1 MSIDHIVDLGD
12 DRFGILS
19 RSGEAADSG
28 VCVILFNAGF
38 IHRSGPFRLHARLSR
53 QLADA
58 GHAAFRFDAPGI
70 GDSIGRSDQPL
81 VQTMRA
87 GMDAL
92 ERQFGYSRFVVG
104 GLCSAADLGWQ
115 VAIADPRVV
124 GLLSID
130 GLARQGWS
138 YRMAR
143 LRRAL
148 RKSPLRRLA
157 SLLRRARTAPRI
169 RVGDGDL
176 RDWPAAGIE
185 RTQFASLVE
194 RGVEQFHLFTG
205 GAGYFLSR
213 GQFRETYGR
222 AVNAAS
228 VVFHHWPQ
236 CDHTFFAESDRRAL
250 IRAIGDWMAQ
260 RFERYHGPPNR

>member
-104 GLCSAADLGWQ
+104 GCA
-115 VAIADPRVV
+115 VADPSGGQRPVRRGRPVV
-124 GLLSID
+124 DRWPGRD
-130 GLARQGWS
+130 GRIGW
-138 YRMAR
+138 
-143 LRRAL
+143 RACVAPS
-148 RKSPLRRLA
+148 KSPLRRLA
-157 SLLRRARTAPRI
+157 SLLRRRGR
-169 RVGDGDL
+169 RHG
-176 RDWPAAGIE
+176 
-185 RTQFASLVE
+185 FASAMATCATGPQRASSVPSSPAWSS
-194 RGVEQFHLFTG
+194 GVGSSTCSPG
-205 GAGYFLSR
+205 
-213 GQFRETYGR
+213 
-222 AVNAAS
+222 AAS
-228 VVFHHWPQ
+228 VATIPR
-236 CDHTFFAESDRRAL
+236 DL
-250 IRAIGDWMAQ
+250 
-260 RFERYHGPPNR
+260 